1 MKQSVEPTE
10 VPVGM
15 ADSSQSLPE
24 HIKHQQDERCTQIFV
39 QSLRLLECQ
48 QAAQVKALAALKCG
62 GWR

>member
-15 ADSSQSLPE
+15 TVPSQSLPE
-24 HIKHQQDERCTQIFV
+24 HIKRQQDEQCTQIFV
-39 QSLRLLECQ
+39 QSPRLLECR

-62 GWR
+62 G